1 MKPEDA
7 AAEPVLQAPTPS
19 WPGSGRQ
26 QSPQTPFPIPSPAAA
41 PAPSSPI
48 PLPAPVAPRASPNP
62 PVAPGRPGGLRQA
75 RPPLV
80 LLLRPLGSRC
90 AHRGGRG
97 AGLCVGTASSAW
109 LAPGPLPNSSPAF
122 LSNEALIGSRLRFPS
137 PLLRALQSQRCRA
150 IRLRFGFFF
159 FFFNMAELFWKGQDR
174 YMTGFL
180 KNPRLRLSD
189 GAFSSGFA
197 QYTSLGSDRLEQL
210 LLIID
215 ASFPLAHYSKDFC
228 VF

>member
-1 MKPEDA
+1 MTVTA
-7 AAEPVLQAPTPS
+7 ASPSAQAECLQLGPCHPWGLRAPTKWGIMGWWGHPSCNGSSGSWLSSAHS
-19 WPGSGRQ
+19 WPLS
-26 QSPQTPFPIPSPAAA
+26 
-41 PAPSSPI
+41 
-48 PLPAPVAPRASPNP
+48 
-62 PVAPGRPGGLRQA
+62 
-75 RPPLV
+75 
-80 LLLRPLGSRC
+80 
-90 AHRGGRG
+90 
-97 AGLCVGTASSAW
+97 
-109 LAPGPLPNSSPAF
+109 NSSPAF
-122 LSNEALIGSRLRFPS
+122 LSNEALIGSWLCFPS
-137 PLLRALQSQRCRA
+137 PLLRALQSQCCRV
-150 IRLRFGFFF
+150 IKLRFWV
-159 FFFNMAELFWKGQDR
+159 FFNMTELFWKGQDR

>member
-1 MKPEDA
+1 MRTPL
-7 AAEPVLQAPTPS
+7 LQWVSRHLAPLT
-19 WPGSGRQ
+19 
-26 QSPQTPFPIPSPAAA
+26 
-41 PAPSSPI
+41 
-48 PLPAPVAPRASPNP
+48 
-62 PVAPGRPGGLRQA
+62 PGRL
-75 RPPLV
+75 
-80 LLLRPLGSRC
+80 S
-90 AHRGGRG
+90 
-97 AGLCVGTASSAW
+97 
-109 LAPGPLPNSSPAF
+109 NSSPAF
-122 LSNEALIGSRLRFPS
+122 LSNEALIGSRLCFPS
-137 PLLRALQSQRCRA
+137 LPLRALQSHCCRV
-150 IRLRFGFFF
+150 IKLRFW

-189 GAFSSGFA
+189 EAFSSGFA

>member
-1 MKPEDA
+1 MLRPNLCCRHSRQAAPKPPD
-7 AAEPVLQAPTPS
+7 PISHPLSSSLFSHPGGSMSIPKSPRGTRTSWGAPTSAPTSRPS
-19 WPGSGRQ
+19 AQPPGVPLCPPRGTRGRAARGD
-26 QSPQTPFPIPSPAAA
+26 SPPTPAAA
-41 PAPSSPI
+41 
-48 PLPAPVAPRASPNP
+48 
-62 PVAPGRPGGLRQA
+62 
-75 RPPLV
+75 
-80 LLLRPLGSRC
+80 
-90 AHRGGRG
+90 
-97 AGLCVGTASSAW
+97 SSAG

-150 IRLRFGFFF
+150 IRLRFRFFCVCF